1 VVVTT
6 GERGLTRAQTFSTR
20 AAARILAV
28 SPDRIRYWVKHQ
40 LVQPAARRGRRYR
53 FAFNDL
59 VVMRMAKEL
68 LPVRRH
74 LEPFQRCFDKA
85 RAFFDPA
92 RPVTSLKLHSED
104 GCIVVRDGEVTFE
117 ADSGQLL
124 LQFGPPPPA
133 GKLENRFAPAR
144 VRARFEEAQRLVESD
159 PLRALTLYGDLLGS
173 EPRNFDLHMRMASLL
188 EREGDFA
195 GAIRQLLGA
204 AVLVPTNAEVH
215 LRLGLAYRKREEFDD
230 AVQSFTRALECD
242 PLSLEAHR
250 NLAEL
255 FEQLGRKREALRHL
269 STLHRLSREN
279 L

>member
-1 VVVTT
+1 
-6 GERGLTRAQTFSTR
+6 
-20 AAARILAV
+20 
-28 SPDRIRYWVKHQ
+28 
-40 LVQPAARRGRRYR
+40 
-53 FAFNDL
+53 
-59 VVMRMAKEL
+59 
-68 LPVRRH
+68 
-74 LEPFQRCFDKA
+74 
-85 RAFFDPA
+85 
-92 RPVTSLKLHSED
+92 
-104 GCIVVRDGEVTFE
+104 
-117 ADSGQLL
+117 
-124 LQFGPPPPA
+124 
-133 GKLENRFAPAR
+133 
-144 VRARFEEAQRLVESD
+144 
-159 PLRALTLYGDLLGS
+159 
-173 EPRNFDLHMRMASLL
+173 LHMRMASLL
-188 EREGDFA
+188 ELQGDFA